1 MAETINETENGAAP
15 TNTEA
20 TTTGRNARKVRE
32 GLVVSNKM
40 DKTAVVAVERSKR
53 HPLYGRVQRVTK
65 KFKAHDETNQC
76 NEGDRVRIVETRP
89 ISKDKC
95 WRVLEI
101 LEKAK

>member
-1 MAETINETENGAAP
+1 MAETIIETETGAAE
-15 TNTEA
+15 TSTSTLE
-20 TTTGRNARKVRE
+20 RNARKVRE

-40 DKTAVVAVERSKR
+40 DKTVVIAVERSKR

-65 KFKAHDETNQC
+65 KFKAHDETNEC

-95 WRVLEI
+95 WRILEV

>member
-1 MAETINETENGAAP
+1 MAETINETETGAAE
-15 TNTEA
+15 TTA
-20 TTTGRNARKVRE
+20 TARNARKVRE

-65 KFKAHDETNQC
+65 KFKAHDEANQC